1 MRAGMDSI
9 HPGQIEAAECLALTR
24 AQVYWHVILRPAAE
38 RVYPALTSQF
48 VLLMLASSI
57 ASQISVEELT
67 AVANRVQSETYRSF
81 ETYAI
86 AALMYLVL
94 SYVMRLGF
102 WIFGQMVFTRRRK
115 VGTPM

>member
-1 MRAGMDSI
+1 
-9 HPGQIEAAECLALTR
+9 
-24 AQVYWHVILRPAAE
+24 
-38 RVYPALTSQF
+38 
-48 VLLMLASSI
+48 
-57 ASQISVEELT
+57 
-67 AVANRVQSETYRSF
+67 VANRVQSETYRSF

-86 AALMYLVL
+86 AALMYLFL